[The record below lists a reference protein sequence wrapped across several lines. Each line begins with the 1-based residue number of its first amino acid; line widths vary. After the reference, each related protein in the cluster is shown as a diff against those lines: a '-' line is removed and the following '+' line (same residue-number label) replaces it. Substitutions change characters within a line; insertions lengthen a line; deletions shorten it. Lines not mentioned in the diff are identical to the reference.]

1 MIVLRSILGSSLRK
15 AARAAFGRRSG
26 ALVLACCALG
36 VTTGCERKAPG
47 PTECRLLAYR
57 LVGVSERELLQL
69 PEVRRRVDEVTM
81 KCLTTPFDR
90 ELVRCV
96 QTRGQTRACTLEYEL
111 RRRQLREGF

>member
-1 MIVLRSILGSSLRK
+1 MSEALCRH
-15 AARAAFGRRSG
+15 GRV
-26 ALVLACCALG
+26 AVVVCCAF
-36 VTTGCERKAPG
+36 VTTAGCERKAPG

-57 LVGVSERELLQL
+57 LVGVSERELLQV

-96 QTRGQTRACTLEYEL
+96 ERRGQARACTLEYEL